1 MKKHKGLLICLGVL
15 IILGVVAFFGLKKL
29 VYPDGSKNKYGDRL
43 NGIENY
49 SISDQ
54 SFIDMKESFTK
65 NENVIDFSYNIQGKI
80 VKIFVKVKKDTK
92 VEDAENLS
100 DIITKNL
107 TEEQLKFYDIL
118 YYITCEEENEL
129 YPIVGSRHKTSE
141 IFSWTI
147 KQKVEEEEEVE
158 NVDDGSGA
166 RDE

>member
-1 MKKHKGLLICLGVL
+1 MFRGFDNIRCCCFLWT
-15 IILGVVAFFGLKKL
+15 KKL

-49 SISDQ
+49 PISDQ

-65 NENVIDFSYNIQGKI
+65 NENVIDFSYNIQGRI

-118 YYITCEEENEL
+118 YYIRCEEDNEL

-147 KQKVEEEEEVE
+147 KQEVEEEEEVE
-158 NVDDGSGA
+158 NTDDESGA